1 MPELLLEL
9 LSEEIPARMQ
19 AAAAANIER
28 LLTAQLGEAG
38 LTWSGAR
45 TFVTPRRL
53 AIVLDDLPAQQPER
67 VEERRGP
74 FVGAPEPAIAGFL
87 KSAGLASVD
96 ACEVRAVGKTSYYYA
111 VRRIEGRP
119 TRALLADAVPALV
132 RAFPWPKSMRWGASS
147 LAWVRP
153 LESIL
158 CLLGGE
164 VVDVDLEAHGLR
176 AGDTTRGH
184 RFMAPEALR
193 VTGFADYRDKLLAA
207 YVMLERDARKDRIVR
222 EIARLAEAEG
232 LRPVDAPAVLDE
244 LCGLVEWPVPAIG
257 SIDARFMALPR
268 EVLTTTMRANQKYVT
283 MERLDGS
290 FAPRFAVVANVEAP
304 DGGAEIVAGNE
315 RVLRARLA
323 DAEFFWNQDRRTP
336 LAERVPRLAELVF
349 HERLGT
355 MLDKAHRLVALA
367 PELCAY
373 TGAPAEEAR
382 RAALLC
388 KADLVSGMVRE
399 FPELQGVMGRYYALH
414 DGEPEA
420 VAFAIGEH
428 YAPQGPSDR
437 CPTAPVSLTT
447 ALADKID
454 TLVGFFLIDEKPT
467 GSRDPY
473 ALRRAALGV
482 IRLIVEN
489 RLRLPLARAFAAA
502 AHRYAESQ
510 PAARER
516 AAAFDAAEL
525 LAFFADRM
533 RADLRERGVP
543 HDLSAA
549 VLSGGDDDL
558 VRLLARLAAL
568 TAFLDTGEGADLLA
582 AYRRASNIVAR
593 EEKKDAACYDGP
605 VDAGLLE
612 QEEEKQLDMRL
623 GGARARIAQQ
633 LAAEDFAGAMREV
646 AALRPAIDAF
656 FDRVTVNADDARLRA
671 NRLRLVGGVRSA
683 LELVADFSKIE
694 R

>member
-1 MPELLLEL
+1 MP
-9 LSEEIPARMQ
+9 I
-19 AAAAANIER
+19 
-28 LLTAQLGEAG
+28 
-38 LTWSGAR
+38 
-45 TFVTPRRL
+45 
-53 AIVLDDLPAQQPER
+53 
-67 VEERRGP
+67 
-74 FVGAPEPAIAGFL
+74 
-87 KSAGLASVD
+87 
-96 ACEVRAVGKTSYYYA
+96 
-111 VRRIEGRP
+111 
-119 TRALLADAVPALV
+119 
-132 RAFPWPKSMRWGASS
+132 
-147 LAWVRP
+147 
-153 LESIL
+153 
-158 CLLGGE
+158 
-164 VVDVDLEAHGLR
+164 
-176 AGDTTRGH
+176 
-184 RFMAPEALR
+184 
-193 VTGFADYRDKLLAA
+193 
-207 YVMLERDARKDRIVR
+207 
-222 EIARLAEAEG
+222 
-232 LRPVDAPAVLDE
+232 DAPALLDE
-244 LCGLVEWPVPAIG
+244 LCGLVEWPVPLLG
-257 SIDARFMALPR
+257 TIDERFMALPR

-283 MERLDGS
+283 LERADGS
-290 FAPRFAVVANVEAP
+290 FAPRFAVVANVEAA
-304 DGGAEIVAGNE
+304 DGGAGIVAGNE

-336 LAERVPRLAELVF
+336 LADRIPQLAELVF

-355 MLDKAHRLVALA
+355 MLDKTNRLAVLA

-373 TGAPAEEAR
+373 TNAPSDEAR

-414 DGEPEA
+414 HGEPPA
-420 VAFAIGEH
+420 VAVAIGEH

-437 CPTAPVSLTT
+437 CPCAPVSVTT

-454 TLVGFFLIDEKPT
+454 TLVGFFLVDEKPT

-489 RLRLPLARAFAAA
+489 GLRLPLLRAFAAA

-516 AAAFDAAEL
+516 ALSFDAKEL

-533 RADLRERGVP
+533 RADLREHGVP
-543 HDLSAA
+543 HDLSTA
-549 VLSGGDDDL
+549 VLSGSGEDDL

-568 TAFLDTGEGADLLA
+568 TAFLDTADGGDLLA

-593 EEKKDAACYDGP
+593 EEKKDGARYDGP
-605 VDAGLLE
+605 VDAALLE
-612 QEEEKQLDMRL
+612 QDEEKQLDAQL
-623 GGARARIAQQ
+623 GAARARIGEQ
-633 LAAEDFAGAMREV
+633 LAGEDFAAAMREI

-656 FDRVTVNADDARLRA
+656 FDRVTVNADDAALRA
-671 NRLRLVGGVRSA
+671 NRLRLVAGVRSA